1 MSGLKRSGGERS
13 NMYSESKYTNWS
25 RYNPF
30 DSEISA
36 LPENL
41 HSKLD
46 IVTDLGTIPIYVRD
60 LHPEFIRPAEAKD
73 VAELLSRVPSNFLKF
88 LDGIYLLGGTSKQL
102 IASRRRFRYGCYWRS
117 QIYLYAFP
125 RRMMKEYWNHLPK
138 PAIVEE
144 YRRMG
149 AEWKSDQSSWWLIFD
164 ESSIRQFYLFNVLLH
179 ELGHHVDKRVWS
191 RSTESAE
198 RYAEWFAQEYAR
210 SILKPSD
217 DISAI
222 N

>member
-13 NMYSESKYTNWS
+13 NMYSESKCTNWS

-30 DSEISA
+30 DLEISA

-46 IVTDLGTIPIYVRD
+46 IVTDLEIIPIYVRD
-60 LHPEFIRPAEAKD
+60 LHPEFIRPAEAGD
-73 VAELLSRVPSNFLKF
+73 VAELLNRVPSDFLKF
-88 LDGIYLLGGTSKQL
+88 LSGIYLLGGTSKQL
-102 IASRRRFRYGCYWRS
+102 RASKKRFRYGCYWRS
-117 QIYLYAFP
+117 QIYLYAYP
-125 RRMMKEYWNHLPK
+125 RRKMKEYWSHLPK

-149 AEWKSDQSSWWLIFD
+149 AEWKPDHSGWWLIFN
-164 ESSIRQFYLFNVLLH
+164 ESSIRRFYLYDVLLH
-179 ELGHHVDKRVWS
+179 ELGHYVDKRSQS
-191 RSTESAE
+191 RSTASAE

-210 SILKPSD
+210 LILNPHDNIPKS
-217 DISAI
+217 